1 MSIVTAAAFAITHAA
16 SARAGY
22 FGSRVYPLAPPSAP
36 VGVKPPCTLPTHRR
50 RGTGT
55 ILVCFPKRAHIC
67 ASLTFAVHPQPLP
80 VCASMPVEVPQPG
93 LASKPKRA
101 NRSPDFQ
108 PAAELSAPPRPP
120 SPPQGAP
127 GAFRVPYDI
136 PIDGRAVYSLGGCL
150 DYGARAPFK
159 PIDRALLWWQSLDR
173 DDDSH
178 RSAARKQVKP
188 HLQANVDVC
197 PSLNAGSIWVS
208 RILPPHSAQVR
219 RGTAG

>member
-101 NRSPDFQ
+101 NRSPG
-108 PAAELSAPPRPP
+108 LSAGGGTKRAPTPTLP
-120 SPPQGAP
+120 SPRGA
-127 GAFRVPYDI
+127 GCVSRSLRHSNRRACGVLTRRVP
-136 PIDGRAVYSLGGCL
+136 G
-150 DYGARAPFK
+150 
-159 PIDRALLWWQSLDR
+159 LWSSR
-173 DDDSH
+173 P
-178 RSAARKQVKP
+178 V
-188 HLQANVDVC
+188 QAN
-197 PSLNAGSIWVS
+197 
-208 RILPPHSAQVR
+208 
-219 RGTAG
+219 